1 MKIACIQLDVAFA
14 EPEKNFS
21 NVQKYIEKVASE
33 GAELVVL
40 PEMWNTA
47 YALTE
52 LEHLADVEGQ
62 RTKKF
67 LSEFSPYISRS
78 YRRRVGFNEKRRQL
92 LQHDVCLFERGRACW

>member
-14 EPEKNFS
+14 DPEKNFH
-21 NVQKYIEKVASE
+21 NVQTFIGKVVSE

-52 LEHLADVEGQ
+52 LEQLADIEGK
-62 RTKKF
+62 RTKNSF
-67 LSEFSPYISRS
+67 PI
-78 YRRRVGFNEKRRQL
+78 
-92 LQHDVCLFERGRACW
+92 